1 MERLEEEI
9 KEYQKFFM
17 YCSLKSA
24 DLDGEGDIHLTL
36 SKDSQFPSTLDI
48 CKLLR
53 KFFLK
58 KDLILIFNY
67 LIRNMKKEG
76 KK

>member
-1 MERLEEEI
+1 MQNHQFKMALIQAKALDKR
-9 KEYQKFFM
+9 
-17 YCSLKSA
+17 A